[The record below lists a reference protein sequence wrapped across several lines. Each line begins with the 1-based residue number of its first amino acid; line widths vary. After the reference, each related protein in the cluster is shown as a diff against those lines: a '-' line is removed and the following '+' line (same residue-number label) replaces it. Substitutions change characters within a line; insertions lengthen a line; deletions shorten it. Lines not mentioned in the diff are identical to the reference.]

1 MMTLLLFIA
10 LGAAIALLGMYV
22 GFTIAFDAI
31 DPKPKKR
38 GTK

>member
-1 MMTLLLFIA
+1 MMAVLISIA

-22 GFTIAFDAI
+22 GFTIAFDGS

-38 GTK
+38 ETK